1 MYYTTRMQRLIIR
14 MNDSD
19 DIYLA
24 TILNW
29 YFVSFVESSV
39 IFPQSSAEF
48 SAACTKRE
56 FTGHRICLCREREG
70 CMKHYQS
77 AVLSLDITEACCMV
91 CATCQRNG
99 NIRDLFHKGFETMF
113 TSKTTDRQKNHS
125 FSWIFFCNF

>member
-1 MYYTTRMQRLIIR
+1 MQRLIIR

-48 SAACTKRE
+48 SAACLTMW
-56 FTGHRICLCREREG
+56 I
-70 CMKHYQS
+70 
-77 AVLSLDITEACCMV
+77 VDI
-91 CATCQRNG
+91 
-99 NIRDLFHKGFETMF
+99 
-113 TSKTTDRQKNHS
+113 S
-125 FSWIFFCNF
+125 F

>member
-1 MYYTTRMQRLIIR
+1 MQRLIIR

-48 SAACTKRE
+48 SAACTVGFGWSMWCILRKQIVIDPQLK
-56 FTGHRICLCREREG
+56 FALFPV
-70 CMKHYQS
+70 KYF
-77 AVLSLDITEACCMV
+77 LSTTLV
-91 CATCQRNG
+91 
-99 NIRDLFHKGFETMF
+99 HKKYILYPT
-113 TSKTTDRQKNHS
+113 
-125 FSWIFFCNF
+125 